1 MNRTTALLCASL
13 VGLCSL
19 AQDATAA
26 EIDARPPN
34 RLTLTVSGSHQKD
47 VDEGGGGSLN
57 YLHYLTPN
65 ALFGVGAEH
74 QFIGDDSTITFG
86 SVRGSWGR
94 GEPGSRTTLF
104 GEALYGEGDDH
115 GRTFDY
121 EVYAL
126 GINQGLTT
134 KISVDLEAREFD
146 IDETTGT
153 LPKLGVSYLWSPRLL
168 TYIAYAK
175 SFGGNLGTELTSGR
189 LDYYGRH
196 LTLRLGGAAGQ
207 ASPAVL
213 ILGGGGALDFTKPA
227 TQSKQGY
234 VGLGKTFKRGE
245 MLFLVDYL
253 ETGDAEKLTLTL
265 SFTAFLGARVTR

>member
-1 MNRTTALLCASL
+1 MNRTIAPLCASL
-13 VGLCSL
+13 VCLC
-19 AQDATAA
+19 AIPGNATAA

-34 RLTLTVSGSHQKD
+34 RLTLTASGSRQD
-47 VDEGGGGSLN
+47 DLDGGGGSLN

-74 QFIGDDSTITFG
+74 QFIEDDATITFG
-86 SVRGSWGR
+86 SVRGSWGH
-94 GEPGSRTTLF
+94 GDPGSRTTLF
-104 GEALYGEGDDH
+104 GEALYGEGDDN

-189 LDYYGRH
+189 IDYYGQH
-196 LTLRLGGAAGQ
+196 LNLKLGGATGQ

-213 ILGGGGALDFTKPA
+213 VFGGGGALDFTLPA
-227 TQSKQGY
+227 TKSKQGY
-234 VGLGKTFKRGE
+234 FGIGKTFKRGE
-245 MLFLVDYL
+245 VLFIADYL
-253 ETGDAEKLTLTL
+253 ETDNAEKVTLTL
-265 SFTAFLGARVTR
+265 SFTAFLGARVGQ